1 MKLREKTISQVL
13 VAKIEHIFIN
23 IINNQRNV
31 LILTVDIDHKKI
43 MMWTLPQGTNDPQTI
58 INYFIYPP
66 LFYS

>member
-31 LILTVDIDHKKI
+31 LILTVDIDHKKDYDV
-43 MMWTLPQGTNDPQTI
+43 DPAPR
-58 INYFIYPP
+58 N
-66 LFYS
+66 

>member
-13 VAKIEHIFIN
+13 VAKIEHTFID

-31 LILTVDIDHKKI
+31 LILTVDTDHKKI
-43 MMWTLPQGTNDPQTI
+43 MMWTLSQGTNDPQTI

-66 LFYS
+66 LIYS